1 MYNTIIFIK
10 YYINQNLMKFKF
22 VSINIDIYF
31 NSIFELLSSKIIRL
45 KKTNNNKVNLFNE
58 FIIIMN
64 VF

>member
-1 MYNTIIFIK
+1 MYNNIIFIK

-58 FIIIMN
+58 FIIIVN

>member
-1 MYNTIIFIK
+1 MYNNIIFIK